1 MLLKHISKTRSFLM
15 LYKYPQYNTYPLHFN
30 MPWSI
35 RKKPQ
40 DEVNTYFS
48 ACSLVDFFFPIKFYS
63 SIECLCD

>member
-40 DEVNTYFS
+40 DEVNT
-48 ACSLVDFFFPIKFYS
+48 
-63 SIECLCD
+63 